1 MSYQFVD
8 KNGNVLQRPLNFAAT
23 DAQVQKAIDNLY
35 NLGKLQKSELSRK
48 LKGKKIVFLGDSIH
62 AYAVPDGIT
71 IPYYIQ
77 YHTEAECY
85 NFAQGG
91 TTMATM
97 GVANYDPYC
106 CAKMVDALVDGD
118 FTDQEFY
125 QEDRSFTKQV
135 AAMKELDF
143 STVEY
148 IVIEFG
154 TNDCLKAVPLD
165 NEEDIYDISTTG
177 GALRYSIKRL
187 LTYNPK
193 LIILVCNVQAMS
205 GYLDAEHQKPYT
217 SDSQNNVIE
226 NILETYSIPL
236 IDIKRKLGLN
246 QFTSSTLLTDGLHRS
261 RDGKLKQVSIIENV
275 LDQNS

>member
-23 DAQVQKAIDNLY
+23 DAQVQKAVNNLY
-35 NLGKLQKSELSRK
+35 NLGKLQKTELSRK

-62 AYAVPDGIT
+62 AYSQPDGVT
-71 IPYYIQ
+71 IPYLIQ
-77 YHTEAECY
+77 YHTGAECY

-97 GVANYDPYC
+97 GVANYDPYSC
-106 CAKMVDALVDGD
+106 VKMVDALIDGD
-118 FTDQEFY
+118 FTDQELY

-148 IVIEFG
+148 VVIEFG

-177 GALRYSIKRL
+177 GALRYAIKRL

-193 LIILVCNVQAMS
+193 LTILVCNVQAMS

-217 SDSQNNVIE
+217 SDPQTEIIE
-226 NILETYSIPL
+226 SVLETYNIPL
-236 IDIKRKLGLN
+236 IDVRRKLGLN
-246 QFTSSTLLTDGLHRS
+246 EFTSSTLLADGLHRS
-261 RDGKLKQVSIIENV
+261 HAGKLKQADLIEKV
-275 LDQNS
+275 LDQYS